1 MPELP
6 DVEIFKRL
14 VDQYCLG
21 RIIARVD
28 VADPGIVEGL
38 SIAELHRRLGGSS
51 VRGCRRYGK
60 YLIIDCGDAGSL
72 VMHFGTNGSL
82 CFVADAQPDPPY
94 VRLTLVF
101 QGGDRLAYLNPRR
114 IGRVRLVDSAEA
126 FIAGADLGP
135 DALDRSWDEAAF
147 SALLAARSQPIKTV
161 LMDQSRVA
169 GIGNIYSD
177 EILFQA
183 GLHPDIVAATLDRD
197 ETRRLFQAMRS
208 VLRAAIAC
216 GAGAEGFTDRVPKDF
231 LLPERHVGGR
241 CPRCGSAIDAIRRG
255 GRTGYFC
262 PVCQPGPGQRARSAG
277 ALPRGGHPR
286 VA

>member
-6 DVEIFKRL
+6 DVEIFKQL
-14 VDQYCLG
+14 VEQNCLG

-28 VADPGIVEGL
+28 VADPGIVEGV
-38 SIAELHRRLGGSS
+38 SIADLHRRLRGSG

-60 YLIIDCGDAGSL
+60 HLIIDCGDAGSL
-72 VMHFGTNGSL
+72 AMHFGTNGSL
-82 CFVADAQPDPPY
+82 RLIADAQPDLPY

-101 QGGDRLAYLNPRR
+101 QGGDRLAYINPRR
-114 IGRVRLVDSAEA
+114 IGCVRLVDSAAA

-135 DALDRSWDEAAF
+135 DALDRAWDEAAF

-183 GLHPDIVAATLDRD
+183 GLHPGIVAATLDRD
-197 ETRRLFQAMRS
+197 GSRRLFQVMRS
-208 VLRAAIAC
+208 VLRTAIEC
-216 GAGAEGFTDRVPKDF
+216 GAGAEGFTDKLPKDF
-231 LLPERHVGGR
+231 LLPERHAGGR
-241 CPRCGSAIDAIRRG
+241 CPRCGGAIEAVRRG
-255 GRTGYFC
+255 GRSGYFC
-262 PVCQPGPGQRARSAG
+262 PMCQPGPGQRSRSAG
-277 ALPRGGHPR
+277 SLRKGGHSR
-286 VA
+286 AA